1 MSRET
6 DYQWY
11 AAVRD
16 ALAETDPIQIKTRL
30 QLAEFAI
37 FDRIDRFS
45 RADHG
50 QEEEALF
57 NALAIVRVLKI
68 QHFAKQHRKDL

>member
-1 MSRET
+1 MRRET

-11 AAVRD
+11 RAVQD
-16 ALAETDPIQIKTRL
+16 ALAENDPIQIEARL

-37 FDRIDRFS
+37 FDRIDTFS

-50 QEEEALF
+50 EEEQALF
-57 NALAIVRVLKI
+57 DALKIVRGLKLR
-68 QHFAKQHRKDL
+68 HFTQEHRKDL